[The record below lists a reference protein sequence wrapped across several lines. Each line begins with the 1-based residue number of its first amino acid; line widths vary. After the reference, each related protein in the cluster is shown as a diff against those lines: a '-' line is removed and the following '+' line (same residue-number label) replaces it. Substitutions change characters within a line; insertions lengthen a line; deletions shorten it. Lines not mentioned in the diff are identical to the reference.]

1 MQKLLVLLFCV
12 VLPATASAQ
21 TPVRGVVRDSGG
33 GVVPGAAILV
43 RTASGVEQHALT
55 DSFGRFELV
64 RGVPAG
70 GVLVVRAGGFAEK
83 THTLN
88 GSGELEI
95 VLEPARLLESVTVTP
110 NRTEQ
115 RLGDV
120 AGSVEVIDREE
131 IRHSPAVV
139 SDDVLR
145 MVPTFSLFRR
155 TSSLSAHPTAQG
167 VSLRSIGPS
176 GVSRSLVLIDGVP
189 FNDPF
194 GGWVYWTRIPLE
206 SVDRIELIDGASS
219 STWGNY
225 ALGGVINVVTS
236 RPKRRTFEFRTQA
249 GTRDTRKADFFA
261 GDAWGKVGVSL
272 EGSFFDTGGFHQVI
286 EEERGAVDT
295 KAQVDYKNLGLKVD
309 YSPADR
315 VSTFFRVGYFR
326 EERDNAKVTTVAPIT
341 PEMNDTEWKT
351 LSAGLRASLPDQ
363 SDLQASVFVD
373 NNRFNSNF
381 LAVPAV
387 VGTAP
392 VTPPRSLGRLTTVQH
407 VPTDAVGVLVQWS
420 KPISTRHLISAGTD
434 FRRIEGASEEEGRL
448 FSNATVVQ
456 TLRDGRGT
464 QFNSGT
470 FVQAQYWPIPALSL
484 TASGRVDH
492 WRNYDAHYRET
503 TVATGLPAPRNLG
516 DLPDREETVFSPK
529 LAALYHAT
537 NRVSVWGTI
546 GTGFRAPTLNELYRN
561 FSVGAL
567 LTLANA
573 NLGPERLLGGELG
586 VNLAPTDDVAIRTTW
601 FDNRMKDPITNV
613 SLANDPVTGAPVA
626 AGTLAQRMNV
636 GRTRIRGFQTDV
648 EYRFL
653 QHWKAGAAYVLNR
666 ARITD
671 NPNDTSLEGKFLQQV
686 PKNRGSLSL
695 SYANPRYVDV
705 TVNALFVGHQ
715 FDDDQNVKAK
725 PGEEPGMPGY
735 GVVDLSASR
744 AIGRAVDVF
753 FTVQNMFDQEYWVQ
767 LQPTTIAAP
776 RLVNVGFRVRWAGR

>member
-120 AGSVEVIDREE
+120 AASVEVIDREE